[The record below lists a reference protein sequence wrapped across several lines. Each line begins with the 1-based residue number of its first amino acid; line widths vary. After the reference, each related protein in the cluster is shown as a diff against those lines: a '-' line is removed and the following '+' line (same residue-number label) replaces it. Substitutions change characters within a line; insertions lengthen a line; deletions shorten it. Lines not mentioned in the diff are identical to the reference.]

1 MAVALFIKTADLKK
15 NTIINGS
22 TDVDKFMQ
30 YIKIAQ
36 EIHIQNYLGTDL
48 YTRLQEG
55 IIAADLNANET
66 ILLNDYVQDALIHFA
81 MAEYL
86 PFSAY
91 QVANGGVFKH
101 NSENSVTVDKSEVDF
116 LAQKERNFAE
126 YYAKR
131 LTDYLKFNQSLFPE
145 YTTNTDNDIYP
156 DGSVNY
162 SGGWVL

>member
-145 YTTNTDNDIYP
+145 YTTNTNNDIYP

>member
-1 MAVALFIKTADLKK
+1 MAIALFIKTADLKK

-48 YTRLQEG
+48 YKRLQAG
-55 IIAADLNANET
+55 VIAADLNANET
-66 ILLNDYVQDALIHFA
+66 TLLNDYVQDALIHFA